1 MANHVRQQIREAFAT
16 QITGLTTTGNR
27 VFQSRFYNL
36 DSGELPAAIV
46 YTKNETIEPSTIGA
60 NRVLNRTLSLTV
72 EIYISSSSNADDT
85 ADTICKEIETAI
97 AADNTISGLAKDCYL
112 EEIELDLNGEGEKP
126 VIVGLL
132 TFNVNYHTREQSPDS
147 AL

>member
-1 MANHVRQQIREAFAT
+1 MANHIRHQIREALAT
-16 QITGLTTTGNR
+16 QITGLTTTGSR
-27 VFQSRFYNL
+27 VFQSRFYNI

-46 YTKNETIEPSTIGA
+46 YTKSENSEPATIGS
-60 NRVLNRTLSLTV
+60 NRVLDRTLSLVV
-72 EIYISSSSNADDT
+72 EIYVSATANADDT

-97 AADNTISGLAKDCYL
+97 AADNTISGLAKDCYI
-112 EEIELDLNGEGEKP
+112 ESTELDLNGEGERP
-126 VIVGLL
+126 VIVGVL